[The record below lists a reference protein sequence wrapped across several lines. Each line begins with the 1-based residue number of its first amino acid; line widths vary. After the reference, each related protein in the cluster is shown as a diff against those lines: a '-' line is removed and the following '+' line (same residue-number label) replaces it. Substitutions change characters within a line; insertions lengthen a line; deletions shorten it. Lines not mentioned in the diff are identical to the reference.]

1 MPDRTYLR
9 WLLGVISLG
18 LIMIAGFNLAADSY
32 ILRHRNGASVQ
43 LMSGFERVLKPA
55 WLESVQPSVVFVG
68 SSRVRQGF
76 DPVLVKQALGLTSF
90 NYGVSTITA
99 YETRR
104 LIQDAAAQLSVRML
118 VVSLDSFTRGNAAQ
132 PFVPGF
138 EETRL
143 AVTADGRPTKNRTIW
158 LNLARALS
166 GGALSMHALSVSALL
181 RLEPDQ
187 AAADRPD
194 IFGSYSRMTNQTYR
208 DEIGKRAHRS
218 MQLSDW
224 QRGQLR
230 AALAA
235 ICARPIEVL
244 LFFPPDNFA
253 MTNIFMAND
262 ADGMIAFKRQIVDDV
277 ADSNTNCQSRIRLFD
292 FMYLTAMSGDVPA
305 ARDSAYYVDLV
316 HFRAPLG
323 TQMLQWMLAPTKQTA
338 GPWEGVELTGDRAA
352 AAAAAAQIERLR
364 SDVLRWRALPH

>member
-1 MPDRTYLR
+1 MPNRAYLR
-9 WLLGVISLG
+9 WLLGVLG
-18 LIMIAGFNLAADSY
+18 LGLVMIAAFNLAADAY
-32 ILRHRNGASVQ
+32 ILQHRNGASVQ

-55 WLESVQPSVVFVG
+55 WLESVHPNVVFIG

-76 DPVLVKQALGLTSF
+76 DPVLVKQSLGLTSF

-104 LIQDAAAQLSVRML
+104 LIQDAAAQPSVRTI
-118 VVSLDSFTRGNAAQ
+118 VVSLDSFTRGSAAQ

-143 AVTADGRPTKNRTIW
+143 AVTADGSPTQNRRIW
-158 LNLARALS
+158 LNLARSLS
-166 GGALSMHALSVSALL
+166 GGALSMHVLSVSALL
-181 RLEPDQ
+181 RLEAGQD
-187 AAADRPD
+187 AADRPD
-194 IFGSYSRMTNQTYR
+194 IFGSYSHMTKQTYR

-230 AALAA
+230 SALAA
-235 ICARPIEVL
+235 ICTRPIDVL

-262 ADGMIAFKRQIVDDV
+262 ADGMVAFKRQVVEDV
-277 ADSNTNCQSRIRLFD
+277 ADSNRRCQSRTRLFD
-292 FMYLTAMSGDVPA
+292 FMYLTTMTADVPGA
-305 ARDSAYYVDLV
+305 HGSLYYVDLV
-316 HFRAPLG
+316 HFRPPLG
-323 TQMLQWMLAPTKQTA
+323 TQMLQWMLSPSPQSA
-338 GPWEGVELTGDRAA
+338 GPWEGVELTGDRGAA
-352 AAAAAAQIERLR
+352 DAQIERLR
-364 SDVLRWRALPH
+364 SDVLRWQTLAH

>member
-9 WLLGVISLG
+9 WLLGVIGLG

-32 ILRHRNGASVQ
+32 ILQHRNGASVQ

-55 WLESVQPSVVFVG
+55 WLESVQPRVVFVG

-76 DPVLVKQALGLTSF
+76 DPVLIKQSLGLTSF

-104 LIQDAAAQLSVRML
+104 LIQDAAAQPSVRTI

-166 GGALSMHALSVSALL
+166 GGALSMHSLSVSALL
-181 RLEPDQ
+181 RLEPGQ

-235 ICARPIEVL
+235 ICPQPIEVL

-262 ADGMIAFKRQIVDDV
+262 AAGLIAFKRQIVEDV
-277 ADSNTNCQSRIRLFD
+277 ADSNRRCQSRIRLFD
-292 FMYLTAMSGDVPA
+292 FMYLTTMTGDVPA
-305 ARDSAYYVDLV
+305 ARDSRYYIDLV

-323 TQMLQWMLAPTKQTA
+323 TQMLQWMLSPSKQTT
-338 GPWEGVELTGDRAA
+338 GPWEGVELTGDRVAA
-352 AAAAAAQIERLR
+352 EAQIERLR